1 MRTTNVEDFVFK
13 IRIYYEDTDSAGVV
27 YHANYVKFLERARSE
42 WLRAL
47 GIDQKS
53 LLDAAGVQF
62 VVRQFSLR
70 LRQPAR
76 YDDELSVVC
85 RLAESHPFR
94 MGFIQQ
100 IWCGALLVDA
110 KVEVVCVNKLTFKP
124 VIIPEWIQQLLKD

>member
-1 MRTTNVEDFVFK
+1 VNDFVFK

-27 YHANYVKFLERARSE
+27 YHANYVKFLERARTE

-47 GIDQKS
+47 GVDQKT
-53 LLDAAGVQF
+53 LLDEAGIQF

-85 RLAESHPFR
+85 RIAQLHPFR
-94 MGFIQQ
+94 MRFAQQ
-100 IWCGALLVDA
+100 IWCGILLVDA
-110 KVEVVCVNKLTFKP
+110 EVEVVCVNKVTFKP
-124 VIIPEWIQQLLKD
+124 VTIPEWVQQLLKD